1 MQEKKQWRY
10 ETVNDA
16 HFSLHDRHITDIRFE
31 NQQLFLSLDSL
42 CMLPGHP
49 ANPTDNAI
57 RTGPAEICFHHVE
70 QAELVEYTT
79 RYLRLFSHQLSPTW
93 WQTWHCV
100 SNDEACRFHHMVS
113 CMVSMQPEICE
124 EMVSTDGRRR
134 AFTCSLMNERSS
146 WRSFLTLARLEKEK
160 YWHIFCSGRSFER
173 FEQLHEKD
181 EFDIKELAFICTRL
195 LTIRIELTYTQ
206 SSLIAYR
213 WNEIHPE
220 WVI

>member
-1 MQEKKQWRY
+1 MQEKKQWQY
-10 ETVNDA
+10 ETANDA

-70 QAELVEYTT
+70 QATLVECT
-79 RYLRLFSHQLSPTW
+79 LRCLTLFSYQLSPNW

-100 SNDEACRFHHMVS
+100 STDDANHFRHMVS
-113 CMVSMQPEICE
+113 RIVSMQPEIYE
-124 EMVSTDGRRR
+124 EMVSTDGWLH
-134 AFTCSLMNERSS
+134 AFICSLINERGS
-146 WRSFLTLARLEKEK
+146 WRSYLTLAKLEKEK
-160 YWHIFCSGRSFER
+160 YWHVFLGRKSFER

-181 EFDIKELAFICTRL
+181 EFDIKELAFIRKRL
-195 LTIRIELTYTQ
+195 LTIRLELTCSQ
-206 SSLIAYR
+206 SPLITYC